1 MPPKKGPSRNRA
13 SIPSYDD
20 GPAPSTVVVD
30 SESQGSSFDL
40 VATPPLVPPLDGTF
54 RLSSPP
60 PGSPVSRGYAGSDID
75 YAEVPPN
82 HSSEAFAGADM
93 PRVAEEPRMGDYFQK
108 RRDLLNILKSLHS
121 TGQVSFTMNY
131 ATLS

>member
-1 MPPKKGPSRNRA
+1 MPPKRAASRKRA

-20 GPAPSTVVVD
+20 GPAPTAVGD

-40 VATPPLVPPLDGTF
+40 VATPPLLPPLDGTLRPSF
-54 RLSSPP
+54 PP
-60 PGSPVSRGYAGSDID
+60 PGSPVSREYAGSDID

-93 PRVAEEPRMGDYFQK
+93 PRVAEEPRM
-108 RRDLLNILKSLHS
+108 
-121 TGQVSFTMNY
+121 
-131 ATLS
+131 